1 MIRLKIGRILGLIAL
16 MCSLT
21 TPVGA
26 QDAGSRGDDREIYPV
41 IFEARKRAV
50 LSAERA
56 GVMTRLNY
64 DVGRSVKRGEVI
76 GQVDTG
82 ELALRKKRGEQSLQ
96 HLNAKMGNLSRLSKR
111 GLATNEEV
119 AEARMERDVIQTDIE
134 IIKRQISNSYIR
146 APYDCV
152 IIRRHVQPHEW
163 VTAGKPVVDVLDPT
177 SLRAV
182 ANIPSRLA
190 VGLKDGDAHRFY
202 VHDLDSEVTGTVE
215 AVVPEVDELS
225 NTAQVVWTLQKPP
238 AGLLSGM
245 KGEVQIVP

>member
-1 MIRLKIGRILGLIAL
+1 MGGLIAL
-16 MCSLT
+16 MGLLAVT
-21 TPVGA
+21 VEA
-26 QDAGSRGDDREIYPV
+26 QDAGTRGDDREIYPV

-56 GVMTRLNY
+56 GVMARLNY
-64 DVGRSVKRGEVI
+64 DVGKSVNRGEVI

-82 ELALRKKRGEQSLQ
+82 DLALRKKRGELSLQ
-96 HLNAKMGNLSRLSKR
+96 HLNVKMENLSRLSKR

-119 AEARMERDVIQTDIE
+119 AEARMERDVVRTDIDIVKRE
-134 IIKRQISNSYIR
+134 IANSYIR
-146 APYDCV
+146 APYNCV

-190 VGLKDGDAHRFY
+190 VQLQNGDAHRFY

-225 NTAQVVWTLQKPP
+225 NTAQVVWELQKPP
-238 AGLLSGM
+238 ADLLSGM
-245 KGEVQIVP
+245 KGEVRIVP